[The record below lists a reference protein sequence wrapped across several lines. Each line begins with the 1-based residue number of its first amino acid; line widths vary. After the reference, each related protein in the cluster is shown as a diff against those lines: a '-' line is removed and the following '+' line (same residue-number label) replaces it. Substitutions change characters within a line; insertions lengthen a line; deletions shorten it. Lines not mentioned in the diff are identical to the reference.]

1 MATAEQM
8 ALVALQYCIGS
19 EAECL
24 PLLMMIVPV
33 IFALSYWLV
42 LEIYPSDE
50 MCLSEITH
58 TEKALLKK

>member
-19 EAECL
+19 EAQCP

-33 IFALSYWLV
+33 KLASSYWLV
-42 LEIYPSDE
+42 LEISDGYVGTYF
-50 MCLSEITH
+50 LSGRVVI
-58 TEKALLKK
+58 